1 VRHFFFLA
9 AHAASFTVLF
19 EPSATVSLDSFAAT
33 RDYLILETLDTVK
46 SRYTFWRY
54 NDPAEA
60 AADGT
65 APPARWTCC
74 GAEKS
79 ECLSILTQLC

>member
-1 VRHFFFLA
+1 MLFFLPSSI
-9 AHAASFTVLF
+9 ASFTVLF
-19 EPSATVSLDSFAAT
+19 EPTATVSLDSFAAT

-60 AADGT
+60 ADGK
-65 APPARWTCC
+65 AQQARWTCC

-79 ECLSILTQLC
+79 ECLSA